1 MQNSVQAEGKASVPA
16 AGDEC
21 DVRVDRLAVGGKG
34 VARRDGLVYFVER
47 GLPGQLLRVRVTA
60 VKKRFAEAKIVA
72 VLEQSP
78 DYVKPFCPHFSEC
91 GGCSWQHLSY
101 DAQLRA
107 KRGLISETFARLT
120 TSTDVA
126 VAETVASPR
135 TRHFRNKMEF
145 AFGGNLR
152 LGLHSLADP
161 GAVLDNTTCF
171 LMPET
176 GVEMMREAGR
186 WCRDSGASAFD
197 AASGQG
203 FWRHLVVR
211 HGFASGQWMVQL
223 ITEPHPRAKGIG
235 RALAAHLRSAFPGL
249 TVFAHHI
256 RRAKTPGAIG
266 ETLIFID
273 GPGAIEE
280 TIGAVSYRISPGTF
294 FQTNTA
300 AAAVLYELIAERAG
314 LSGAETVFD
323 LYCGGGGIAL
333 QLASKAAQVIGFES
347 SPESVADAEASAA
360 RNGLDNCSF
369 VHGEVLGALRRG
381 EQRPD
386 VVVIDPPRHG
396 AHPDIMRLLADI
408 GPRRICY
415 VSCDPATL
423 ARDVNLA
430 LDHYE
435 ISSISPVDM
444 FPHSHHV
451 ECLVVLDKKSRTSR
465 A

>member
-1 MQNSVQAEGKASVPA
+1 MQNNPHAAGKAPVPA
-16 AGDEC
+16 AGAEC
-21 DVRVDRLAVGGKG
+21 DLRVDRLAIGGKG

-47 GLPGQLLRVRVTA
+47 GLPGQLVRGKVTA
-60 VKKRFAEAKIVA
+60 VKKRFAEAKIVT
-72 VLEQSP
+72 VLEESP
-78 DYVKPFCPHFSEC
+78 DHAKPFCPHFHEC
-91 GGCSWQHLSY
+91 GGCSWQHLRY
-101 DAQLRA
+101 DAQLEA
-107 KRGLISETFARLT
+107 KRALLAETFARLASSRDIKIAT
-120 TSTDVA
+120 TL
-126 VAETVASPR
+126 ASPH

-145 AFGGNLR
+145 AFGGNLH
-152 LGLHSLADP
+152 LGLHALGDP
-161 GAVLDNTTCF
+161 GVVLDNTTCF

-211 HGFASGQWMVQL
+211 HGFAAGQWMIQL
-223 ITEPHPRAKGIG
+223 ITAPHPRAKGVG
-235 RALAAHLRSAFPGL
+235 RALAAHLRSVFPGL

-256 RRAKTPGAIG
+256 RRAKTPVAIG
-266 ETLIFID
+266 ETLIFND
-273 GPGAIEE
+273 GAGFIEE
-280 TIGAVSYRISPGTF
+280 TIGKVSYRISPGTF

-300 AAAVLYELIAERAG
+300 AAGVLYDLIVERAE
-314 LSGAETVFD
+314 LSGVETVFD

-333 QLASKAAQVIGFES
+333 QLASKAASVIGFES

-360 RNGLDNCSF
+360 RNGLDNCVF
-369 VHGEVLGALRRG
+369 VHGEVLGALRRS

-386 VVVIDPPRHG
+386 VVVVDPPRHG

-423 ARDVNLA
+423 ARDANLA

-451 ECLVVLDKKSRTSR
+451 ECLVVLDKKSRTR
-465 A
+465 QA

>member
-1 MQNSVQAEGKASVPA
+1 MQNNGQAGSRAPVPA
-16 AGDEC
+16 AGEEC

-34 VARRDGLVYFVER
+34 VGRRDGLVYFVER
-47 GLPGQLLRVRVTA
+47 GLPGQLVRARVTA
-60 VKKRFAEAKIVA
+60 VKKRFAEARIVS

-78 DYVKPFCPHFSEC
+78 DYAKPFCPHFHEC
-91 GGCSWQHLSY
+91 GGCSWQHLNY
-101 DAQLRA
+101 EAQLRA
-107 KRGLISETFARLT
+107 KRELLRETFARLT
-120 TSTDVA
+120 TSTNVE

-145 AFGGNLR
+145 AFGGSLR
-152 LGLHSLADP
+152 LGLHALADP
-161 GAVLDNTTCF
+161 ATVLDNKTCF
-171 LMPET
+171 LLPEA
-176 GVEMMREAGR
+176 GVAMMREAGQ
-186 WCRDSGASAFD
+186 WCRDSGAQAFN

-223 ITEPHPRAKGIG
+223 ITAPHPRAKGIG
-235 RALAAHLRSAFPGL
+235 RALAAHLRSVFPGL

-256 RRAKTPGAIG
+256 RRAKTPVAVG
-266 ETLIFID
+266 ETQICID

-280 TIGAVSYRISPGTF
+280 TIATVTYRISPGTF

-300 AAAVLYELIAERAG
+300 AAEILYGLIAERAG
-314 LSGAETVFD
+314 LSGSETVFD

-333 QLASKAAQVIGFES
+333 QLASKAAKVVGFEA

-360 RNGLDNCSF
+360 RNGLDNCTF
-369 VHGEVLGALRRG
+369 VHGEVLGALRHS

-396 AHPDIMRLLADI
+396 AHPDIMRLLTDI

-435 ISSISPVDM
+435 VSSISPLDM

-451 ECLVVLDKKSRTSR
+451 ECLVVLDKKSRTQR
-465 A
+465 T